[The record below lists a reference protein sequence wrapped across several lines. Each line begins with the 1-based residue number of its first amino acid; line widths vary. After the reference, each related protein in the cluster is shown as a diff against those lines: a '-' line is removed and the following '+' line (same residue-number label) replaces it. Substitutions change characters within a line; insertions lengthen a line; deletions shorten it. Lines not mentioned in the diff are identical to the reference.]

1 MRFGGEDLCQQ
12 RTPGR
17 NSISLLTIRLREAE
31 IASRMARSRDAS
43 QYGRY
48 PPSAYAHA
56 LTDLERMAKLKGETA
71 EPTATELEAF
81 CERHPRLNLQLQPHD
96 REAYRAGRRER
107 RRHDT
112 VGSLRRLSDTELRT
126 TERPRGLF
134 SGILDFVRFWRAP
147 PETRPALPPRTDHLP
162 PVRHTASSPEEARL
176 PLDGSPGY
184 LLARASLKRHEN
196 NDRLANI
203 DHGTPPLSTQDPP
216 PRDPVTPP
224 PVVLTAQMFE
234 HEPHEL
240 SPVIQERPTAESS
253 AAASMRQD
261 DFADCADNDTT
272 GEHPA
277 RAVVSLRRTSNP
289 LLLLGDGRRRS
300 SDATVRRRSKDWQR
314 GHSQG
319 DRVKPQQ
326 SPANANAR
334 DLYQRSD
341 SRLHGRSI
349 GSGSTSSRQ
358 AKHHQHNTPLLS
370 KHVFVE
376 PANE

>member
-1 MRFGGEDLCQQ
+1 
-12 RTPGR
+12 
-17 NSISLLTIRLREAE
+17 
-31 IASRMARSRDAS
+31 MARSRDAS

-48 PPSAYAHA
+48 PPPAYAHA
-56 LTDLERMAKLKGETA
+56 LTDLEQMAKLKGESA

-81 CERHPRLNLQLQPHD
+81 CERHPRLNLQVQAYD
-96 REAYRAGRRER
+96 REASRAERRER
-107 RRHDT
+107 RRHNA
-112 VGSLRRLSDTELRT
+112 VNYLRRLSDSEMRT
-126 TERPRGLF
+126 TERPRGL
-134 SGILDFVRFWRAP
+134 SRGILDFLRFWRAP
-147 PETRPALPPRTDHLP
+147 PETRPALPPRTEHLP
-162 PVRHTASSPEEARL
+162 PVGQTTSSPEEARL

-196 NDRLANI
+196 NDRLANMY
-203 DHGTPPLSTQDPP
+203 HCTPPLSPQNPP
-216 PRDPVTPP
+216 PRDTVTPP

-261 DFADCADNDTT
+261 GFADRADNTAVDTSCDTT

-277 RAVVSLRRTSNP
+277 RAVASLRRTSNP

-300 SDATVRRRSKDWQR
+300 SDATVRRRSKDWQG
-314 GHSQG
+314 GHDQG
-319 DRVKPQQ
+319 DRSKLQQ
-326 SPANANAR
+326 SPAKADAR
-334 DLYQRSD
+334 DLYQQSD
-341 SRLHGRSI
+341 SRLPGRSM
-349 GSGSTSSRQ
+349 GSDSTASRQ
-358 AKHHQHNTPLLS
+358 AKHHQENTPLLS